1 MRTRVARFSTRE
13 IWGAA
18 LAALLVGF
26 AYSGPAC
33 AERVTI
39 APGGDVQAAL
49 ARAADGDV
57 ILLAE
62 GVHRGPVRIEKEVT
76 LEGQPGAVLEGSGRG
91 SVVTLSAPRAVV
103 RGLTVRGSGR
113 DLEAMDAG
121 VFVQQSATEALV
133 EGNRLE
139 GNLYGVYLHGA
150 EDAVARG
157 NVIVGLQD
165 GRVNEAG
172 NGVSVWNAPGA
183 RVEDNDIR
191 FGRDGIFAVASKR
204 NVFRGNRFRD
214 LRFAVHYMYTNDGE
228 VVGNVSVGN
237 TVGFAIMYSHRLIV
251 RDNVSDGDLN
261 HGFLFNFAN
270 SSEIAGNTVRGRQL
284 PASRWATPGLRGAE
298 AREHGLPAAEEAVGT
313 LAGGVRNGPEKCVFI
328 YNANKNTFQN
338 NWFEGCE
345 IGVHFTAGSEGNA
358 IVGNAFI
365 RNRNQVKYVGTR
377 YLDWSK
383 DGRGNYWSD
392 NPAFDLNG
400 DGVGDAAYRP
410 NDIIDKVLWTAP
422 QAKVLVNSPAVQIIR
437 WAQSQFPALLPGG
450 VVDSRPLM
458 APAAVPRPDE
468 KGAAP

>member
-1 MRTRVARFSTRE
+1 MTRSRTPA

-18 LAALLVGF
+18 LAALLAGF
-26 AYSGPAC
+26 AFTVSSHA
-33 AERVTI
+33 ARITLE
-39 APGGDVQAAL
+39 PGDDVQAAL
-49 ARAADGDV
+49 DRAGAGDV
-57 ILLAE
+57 VALAE
-62 GVHRGPVRIEKEVT
+62 GVHRGPLHIERAII
-76 LEGQPGAVLEGSGRG
+76 LEGHPGATLEGSGRG
-91 SVVTLSAPRAVV
+91 NVITLSAPGAVV
-103 RGLTVRGSGR
+103 RRLTVRGSGR

-121 VFVQQSATEALV
+121 IFVKQSATGAVVEA
-133 EGNRLE
+133 NRIE
-139 GNLYGVYLHGA
+139 GNLYGIYLHGA
-150 EDAVARG
+150 ENAVARG
-157 NVIVGLQD
+157 NVIEGLKD

-204 NVFRGNRFRD
+204 NVFRGNRFRG
-214 LRFAVHYMYTNDGE
+214 LRFAVHYMYTDDGE

-270 SSEIAGNTVRGRQL
+270 SSEIAANTVRGRQL
-284 PASRWATPGLRGAE
+284 PASRWAPPGLRGAE

-328 YNANKNTFQN
+328 YNANKNTFRN

-358 IVGNAFI
+358 ITGNAFV

-377 YLDWSK
+377 YLDWST

-392 NPAFDLNG
+392 NPAFDLDG
-400 DGVGDAAYRP
+400 DGVGDSAYRP

-422 QAKVLVNSPAVQIIR
+422 HAKVLVNSPAVQIIR
-437 WAQSQFPALLPGG
+437 WAQAQFPALLPGG

-458 APAAVPRPDE
+458 TPPVMPLPDK

>member
-1 MRTRVARFSTRE
+1 M
-13 IWGAA
+13 
-18 LAALLVGF
+18 AALLV
-26 AYSGPAC
+26 ASVLTGPAR
-33 AERVTI
+33 AARVTI

-49 ARAADGDV
+49 DRAAAGDV
-57 ILLAE
+57 LTLAE
-62 GVHRGPVRIEKEVT
+62 GVHRGPIHIEKKIV
-76 LEGQPGAVLEGSGRG
+76 LEGQPGAVIQGSGSG
-91 SVVTLSAPRAVV
+91 SVVTLSAPGTVV
-103 RGLTVRGSGR
+103 RGLIVRGSGR

-121 VFVQQSATEALV
+121 VFVKQSAIGAV
-133 EGNRLE
+133 VVNNRLE

-150 EDAVARG
+150 EDAVARS
-157 NVIVGLQD
+157 NVIVGLRD
-165 GRVNEAG
+165 GRINESG

-204 NVFRGNRFRD
+204 NIFRGNRFRD
-214 LRFAVHYMYTNDGE
+214 LRFAIHYMYTNDAE
-228 VVGNVSVGN
+228 VTDNVSVGN

-251 RDNVSDGDLN
+251 RGNVSDGDLN

-270 SSEIAGNTVRGRQL
+270 SSEISGNTVRGRAL
-284 PASRWATPGLRGAE
+284 PASLWTSPGLRGNE
-298 AREHGLPAAEEAVGT
+298 AREHGLPPANETASSLPGS
-313 LAGGVRNGPEKCVFI
+313 VRNGPEKCVFI

-358 IVGNAFI
+358 IAGNAFI

-400 DGVGDAAYRP
+400 DGVGDSAYRP

-422 QAKVLVNSPAVQIIR
+422 HAKVLVNSPAVQIIR
-437 WAQSQFPALLPGG
+437 WAQAQFPALLPGG

-458 APAAVPRPDE
+458 APAAVPQSDR

>member
-1 MRTRVARFSTRE
+1 M
-13 IWGAA
+13 
-18 LAALLVGF
+18 AALLVG
-26 AYSGPAC
+26 SLLTGPAL
-33 AERVTI
+33 AARVTI

-49 ARAADGDV
+49 DRAAGGDV
-57 ILLAE
+57 VVLAA
-62 GVHRGPVRIEKEVT
+62 GVHRGPIRIEKDIV
-76 LEGQPGAVLEGSGRG
+76 LEGQPDAVIEGLGSG
-91 SVVTLSAPRAVV
+91 SVVTLSAPGAVV

-121 VFVQQSATEALV
+121 VFVKHSATGAVV
-133 EGNRLE
+133 ESNRLE

-157 NVIVGLQD
+157 NVIVGLKD
-165 GRVNEAG
+165 GRMNDAG

-214 LRFAVHYMYTNDGE
+214 LRFAIHYMYTNDGE

-251 RDNVSDGDLN
+251 RDNLSDGDLN

-284 PASRWATPGLRGAE
+284 PTNRWSASSLRSKD
-298 AREHGLPAAEEAVGT
+298 AREHGLPAAEEVAASVS
-313 LAGGVRNGPEKCVFI
+313 GGMRNGPEKCVFI

-358 IVGNAFI
+358 ITGNAFI
-365 RNRNQVKYVGTR
+365 RNRNQVKYIGTR

-400 DGVGDAAYRP
+400 DGVGDSAYRP
-410 NDIIDKVLWTAP
+410 NDIIDRVLWTAP
-422 QAKVLVNSPAVQIIR
+422 HAKVLVNSPAVQVIR
-437 WAQSQFPALLPGG
+437 WAQAQFPALLPGG

-458 APAAVPRPDE
+458 APTAVPLSDR
-468 KGAAP
+468 KGTAP